1 MKKTLSEKKI
11 ASALFIIVMIVF
23 AMAHEDSKRRNNHYN
38 SSFPSFTLSEP
49 KPVLLAEGKD
59 RQPQEPGTPPS
70 GK

>member
-11 ASALFIIVMIVF
+11 ARALFIIVMIVF

-38 SSFPSFTLSEP
+38 SSFSSFTLSEP

-59 RQPQEPGTPPS
+59 SQPQEPGIPPS